1 LADEGLWVVENISK
15 DKTVYFFLLEE
26 KYYDYYLKE
35 IVNSSQKF
43 TLIEKLLYSI
53 DSDKKPE
60 YYKDN
65 IFYPNT
71 LQNNVD
77 NLCEYYENNFE
88 SIECEIKRISRFR
101 DEFSKR
107 FGEKVSLDNIFEL
120 WVDGI
125 FDYNIK
131 WKVEEILRNIQ
142 TWGYNQI
149 ITQETDNNSE
159 SSIWKVYSNAH
170 TILESYKNYILV
182 EIGSEFYLYF
192 YIPENEL
199 KVLYEN
205 RKDEKLFNE
214 KFNNYCLNQ
223 EEDDGEDVGEYAGIK
238 EKEKTITVQLKSNEA
253 IVDKEYLQKLENLAK
268 NINRSFNNIVQ
279 V

>member
-1 LADEGLWVVENISK
+1 
-15 DKTVYFFLLEE
+15 
-26 KYYDYYLKE
+26 
-35 IVNSSQKF
+35 
-43 TLIEKLLYSI
+43 
-53 DSDKKPE
+53 
-60 YYKDN
+60 
-65 IFYPNT
+65 
-71 LQNNVD
+71 
-77 NLCEYYENNFE
+77 LCEYYENNFE
-88 SIECEIKRISRFR
+88 SIECEIKRISRIR